1 MIHQT
6 QYETGANSHE
16 VNNLIL
22 FYQNTPKL
30 LSIDRATVT
39 PEQFI
44 KAIIKQYEI
53 ETKETH
59 PEITNQQKRD
69 LLKNI

>member
-1 MIHQT
+1 MIQQT
-6 QYETGANSHE
+6 QYETGAKSHE
-16 VNNLIL
+16 VNDLIL

-30 LSIDRATVT
+30 LKIDRATVT
-39 PEQFI
+39 AEQFI

-59 PEITNQQKRD
+59 PELTNQQKRD

>member
-1 MIHQT
+1 MIQQT
-6 QYETGANSHE
+6 QYETGAKSHE

-30 LSIDRATVT
+30 LNIDRATVT
-39 PEQFI
+39 AEQFI
-44 KAIIKQYEI
+44 KAILKQYETEI
-53 ETKETH
+53 KETH
-59 PEITNQQKRD
+59 PELTNQQKRD

>member
-6 QYETGANSHE
+6 QYETGAKSHE

-30 LSIDRATVT
+30 LNIDRATVT
-39 PEQFI
+39 AEQFI
-44 KAIIKQYEI
+44 KAIIKQYET
-53 ETKETH
+53 ETKQTH
-59 PEITNQQKRD
+59 PELTNQQKRD